1 MLETIATVFLLG
13 MMAAFAVCA
22 VMLNEGEHGRR
33 RRARHAPPPPAG
45 HVTIPAEEA
54 VVGATQAPTDDR
66 RLPVGDFL
74 FGALSLRSPEP
85 LAFSQLADAAAGSGM
100 SVQQVLAWIERAEEG
115 GLIERVA
122 DGEDADQPAVRLTD
136 AGTNVARNNRRGGRR
151 SRTGAGAGAAQLPQS

>member
-1 MLETIATVFLLG
+1 MLETLATVFLLG
-13 MMAAFAVCA
+13 MMLAFAVCA
-22 VMLNEGEHGRR
+22 VMLNEGQHERR
-33 RRARHAPPPPAG
+33 RRVRHAPAPPPAG
-45 HVTIPAEEA
+45 HVTIPADEA
-54 VVGATQAPTDDR
+54 VVGAPQAPSDDR
-66 RLPVGDFL
+66 RLAVGDFL

-122 DGEDADQPAVRLTD
+122 DGEDADQPAVRLTE

-151 SRTGAGAGAAQLPQS
+151 SRTGAGAAQLPQS